1 MPPRTNTLANARDL
15 GAWLRRSAGREIR
28 FARHNAGLTIQ
39 QLARRLG
46 WSKSK
51 ISRIER
57 GLSPGVTLIDLALL
71 CALVG
76 LRPSIRFYPVERPLR
91 DIGRI
96 ELLAALNN
104 RIHASWR
111 TTQEVP
117 MPDARDLR
125 AADQLSVIPGCR
137 VMVEAYRRFS
147 DEQAQVRPAR
157 AKQAQLKADRLILLL
172 EDTLVNRRAVAAAGQ
187 ELKRSFP
194 VPQRRMLRALATGID
209 PGGDGIV
216 MLRRLRDTANN
227 GQVAGGGTNHE

>member
-1 MPPRTNTLANARDL
+1 MPPRTNIIAEARDHS
-15 GAWLRRSAGREIR
+15 AWLRRSAGREIR
-28 FARHNAGLTIQ
+28 LARHNAGLTLQ
-39 QLARRLG
+39 QLALRLG

-57 GLSPGVTLIDLALL
+57 GLSPSVTLDDLAVL
-71 CALVG
+71 CDLVG
-76 LRPSIRFYPVERPLR
+76 LRPSLKFYPARRPLR
-91 DIGRI
+91 DIAQI

-104 RIHASWR
+104 RMHPSWK

-125 AADQLSVIPGCR
+125 AADQLSAIPGCR

-157 AKQAQLKADRLILLL
+157 AKQAELEADRLILLL
-172 EDTLVNRRAVAAAGQ
+172 EDTLINRRAVAAARA
-187 ELKRSFP
+187 ELGRSFP
-194 VPQRRMLRALATGID
+194 VTQRAMLLALAAGID

-216 MLRRLRDTANN
+216 LLRRLRSAARDGA
-227 GQVAGGGTNHE
+227 VARRRTNRV